1 VTGLV
6 PAQRCFDLS
15 ETLGT
20 QLEAT
25 RRRDYGAVAGAGE
38 PGRAAKAKRVGTIS
52 IAGPMP
58 PMTSRRPELLADDV
72 RRAAAELSAG
82 WPIGDFARGFL
93 MLMRA
98 AA

>member
-1 VTGLV
+1 MTGLV

-15 ETLGT
+15 ETLGA

-58 PMTSRRPELLADDV
+58 PLRGRRRELLADDV
-72 RRAAAELSAG
+72 RVAAAELPPVC
-82 WPIGDFARGFL
+82 PIRDFARGFL

>member
-1 VTGLV
+1 MTGLV

-15 ETLGT
+15 ETLAE
-20 QLEAT
+20 QREASP
-25 RRRDYGAVAGAGE
+25 RRGYEAVAGAGV
-38 PGRAAKAKRVGTIS
+38 PGRAANAEGIGTIS

-58 PMTSRRPELLADDV
+58 PLRGRRRELLADDV
-72 RRAAAELSAG
+72 RVAAAELPPVC
-82 WPIGDFARGFL
+82 PIRDFARGFL